1 MIRFVENNCHL
12 TGVYMRLLVAALGLA
27 VAFTTQANWQLDP
40 ANSQLRFVSVKNS
53 VVAEVHSLKQLSGQW
68 ANDGK
73 VSISIPVA
81 SVDTLIP
88 IRNERMLEHV
98 FQAAKFPNITATT
111 RIEPKLLADLMVG
124 GSMQHNTELALTLLD
139 QTQTLPVQL
148 TLTKLA
154 DGKIQAS
161 TLAPV
166 MVNSASFKLDAGVKT
181 LQELA
186 KLNDISLLVPVTF
199 SVEFN
204 R

>member
-1 MIRFVENNCHL
+1 
-12 TGVYMRLLVAALGLA
+12 MRLLVAALGLTA
-27 VAFTTQANWQLDP
+27 AFTAQANWQLDP
-40 ANSQLRFVSVKNS
+40 TNSQLRFVSVKNS

-68 ANDGK
+68 GNDGK

-88 IRNERMLEHV
+88 IRNERLLEHV

-111 RIEPKLLADLMVG
+111 TIEPKLLADLMVG
-124 GSMQHNTELALTLLD
+124 ASMQHNTELSLTLLD

-154 DGKIQAS
+154 DGKVQAS

-166 MVNSASFKLDAGVKT
+166 MVNSASFKLDAGVRK

-199 SVEFN
+199 SVEFK